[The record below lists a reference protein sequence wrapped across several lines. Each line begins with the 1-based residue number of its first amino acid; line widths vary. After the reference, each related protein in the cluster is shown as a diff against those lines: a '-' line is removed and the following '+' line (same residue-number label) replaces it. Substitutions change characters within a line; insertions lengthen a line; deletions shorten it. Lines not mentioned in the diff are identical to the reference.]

1 MAHPSIQ
8 TARPLCSNGIFTLRL
23 FNLYPKNVH
32 PNRGFHSLIFTSL
45 SPSLYLSSAT
55 RWHII
60 FSIFGHSEQRK
71 IAPKYKIFAKLSSHF
86 GQILNSYSRNGK
98 KLIKY
103 CLSCKIS
110 PNLGTLSPSLFHNV
124 PDSLSL
130 SLSLSPTHVVFSSLS
145 LYPSFTLSVCVFPM
159 SLSLYL
165 SFTVTH
171 THTQAHV
178 LSCSNSLSLLYT

>member
-1 MAHPSIQ
+1 M
-8 TARPLCSNGIFTLRL
+8 
-23 FNLYPKNVH
+23 H

-110 PNLGTLSPSLFHNV
+110 PNLGTLSPSPIHNV
-124 PDSLSL
+124 PDSL
-130 SLSLSPTHVVFSSLS
+130 SLSLSPTHVVFSSFS
-145 LYPSFTLSVCVFPM
+145 LPLFHSLSVCLSDV
-159 SLSLYL
+159 SLTLSL
-165 SFTVTH
+165 FHCNTH
-171 THTQAHV
+171 THT
-178 LSCSNSLSLLYT
+178 STCSLML

>member
-130 SLSLSPTHVVFSSLS
+130 SLSLSLAYTRGLQLSLS
-145 LYPSFTLSVCVFPM
+145 LPLFHSLSVCLSDV
-159 SLSLYL
+159 SLTLSL
-165 SFTVTH
+165 FH
-171 THTQAHV
+171 CNTHTQAHV